1 LTNEI
6 FFVLLNMKTNI
17 IKKEKSILTDLRLIR
32 DKISNELT
40 GMTAEQVVE
49 HLKKKKTLHSK
60 KVWQNVN

>member
-1 LTNEI
+1 
-6 FFVLLNMKTNI
+6 MKTNK